1 MAIAIAFV
9 DSNLD
14 RAWAGGAGGGARTA
28 VDVRDHIGDLV
39 ISLTRR

>member
-14 RAWAGGAGGGARTA
+14 RAWAGGGTRTA